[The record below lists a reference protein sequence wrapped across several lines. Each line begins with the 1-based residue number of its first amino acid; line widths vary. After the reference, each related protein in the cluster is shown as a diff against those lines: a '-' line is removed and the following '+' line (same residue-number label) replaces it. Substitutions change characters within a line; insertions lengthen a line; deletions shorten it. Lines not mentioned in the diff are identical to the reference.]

1 MLVIVGGV
9 IIFIGVLTGFA
20 MAAGGGHGI
29 GEMFAKAEWG
39 AAMSLVHANEFIA
52 LGGMVVGSMILMA
65 PMTVLKG
72 VISQTLGTLKGAPFS
87 KADYEELFK
96 CMYELFQLG
105 RRGGMIALEEHV
117 MNPEASSLFSK
128 YPKFHGNHHAVEFMC
143 DGLKPIVDGRIKPDQ
158 LEPLMS
164 KSLHVMEE
172 EHHDPILVMNKVS
185 DGLPAFGIVAAVLG
199 IIVVMMYKLGQ
210 GGEAVGQGIATALAG
225 TFFGIFGSYCVVG
238 PIATCAEFNGHAE
251 MAYMKA
257 IKSGVVS
264 FANGLP
270 PLVACEVGRRE
281 LTSDV
286 RMGSGELE
294 DTLKSAG

>member
-1 MLVIVGGV
+1 MIVIVGF
-9 IIFIGVLTGFA
+9 IIIGIGVLTGFA

-39 AAMSLVHANEFIA
+39 AALSLIHANEFIA
-52 LGGMVVGSMILMA
+52 LGGMVIGAMIVMA

-72 VISQTLGTLKGAPFS
+72 VISQALGTLKGAPFS

-96 CMYELFQLG
+96 CLYELFQLG

-117 MNPEASSLFSK
+117 MNPEASSLFAK
-128 YPKFHGNHHAVEFMC
+128 YPKFHANHHAVEFLC

-164 KSLHVMEE
+164 KSLHMMEE
-172 EHHDPILVMNKVS
+172 EHHGPIVVLNKVS

-238 PIATCAEFNGHAE
+238 PIATCAEFNGHSE
-251 MAYMKA
+251 MNYIKA

-270 PLVACEVGRRE
+270 PLVACEVGRRD

-286 RMGSGELE
+286 RMTSGELE
-294 DTLKSAG
+294 DLLKSAS

>member
-1 MLVIVGGV
+1 MVI
-9 IIFIGVLTGFA
+9 
-20 MAAGGGHGI
+20 
-29 GEMFAKAEWG
+29 
-39 AAMSLVHANEFIA
+39 
-52 LGGMVVGSMILMA
+52 GSMIVMA

-72 VISQTLGTLKGAPFS
+72 VIAQTLGTLKGAPFG

-96 CMYELFQLG
+96 CLYELFQLG

-128 YPKFHGNHHAVEFMC
+128 YPKFHANHHAVEYLC

-158 LEPLMS
+158 LEPLMA

-172 EHHDPILVMNKVS
+172 EHHSPVLVMNKVS

-238 PIATCAEFNGHAE
+238 PLATCAEFNGHSE
-251 MAYMKA
+251 MNYMKA

-270 PLVACEVGRRE
+270 PLVACEVGRRD

-294 DTLKSAG
+294 DLLKSSS

>member
-1 MLVIVGGV
+1 MLVIVGL
-9 IIFIGVLTGFA
+9 IIIGIGVLTGFA

-29 GEMFAKAEWG
+29 AEMFAKAEWG
-39 AAMSLVHANEFIA
+39 AAMSLIHANEFIA
-52 LGGMVVGSMILMA
+52 LGGMVIGAMIVMA

-72 VISQTLGTLKGAPFS
+72 VISQALGTLKGAPFG

-96 CMYELFQLG
+96 CLYELFQLG

-117 MNPEASSLFSK
+117 MNPEASSLFAK
-128 YPKFHGNHHAVEFMC
+128 YPKFHANHHAVEFLC

-164 KSLHVMEE
+164 KSLHMMEE
-172 EHHDPILVMNKVS
+172 EHHGPIVVMNKVS

-251 MAYMKA
+251 MNYIKA

-270 PLVACEVGRRE
+270 PLVACEVGRRD
-281 LTSDV
+281 LSSDV
-286 RMGSGELE
+286 RMTSGELE
-294 DTLKSAG
+294 DLLKSAT

>member
-1 MLVIVGGV
+1 MLVIVGGL

-20 MAAGGGHGI
+20 MAAGGGHGLA
-29 GEMFAKAEWG
+29 EMYAKAEWG
-39 AAMSLVHANEFIA
+39 AAISLVHANEFIA
-52 LGGMVVGSMILMA
+52 LGGMVIGSMILMA

-96 CMYELFQLG
+96 CRYGKYRLG
-105 RRGGMIALEEHV
+105 RRGGMIAMEEHV

-172 EHHDPILVMNKVS
+172 EHHDPVLVLNKVS

-257 IKSGVVS
+257 IKAGVVS

>member
-1 MLVIVGGV
+1 MLVIVGL
-9 IIFIGVLTGFA
+9 IIIGIGVLTGFA

-29 GEMFAKAEWG
+29 AEMFAKAEWG
-39 AAMSLVHANEFIA
+39 AATSLIHANEFIA
-52 LGGMVVGSMILMA
+52 LGGMVIGAMIVMA

-72 VISQTLGTLKGAPFS
+72 VISQALGTLKGAPFD

-96 CMYELFQLG
+96 CLYELFQLG

-117 MNPEASSLFSK
+117 MNPEASSLFAK
-128 YPKFHGNHHAVEFMC
+128 YPKFHGNHHAMEYLC

-158 LEPLMS
+158 LEPLMA
-164 KSLHVMEE
+164 KSLHVMEA
-172 EHHDPILVMNKVS
+172 EHHDPLVVMNKVS

-238 PIATCAEFNGHAE
+238 PIATCAEFNGHSE
-251 MAYMKA
+251 MDYMKA

-270 PLVACEVGRRE
+270 PLVACEVGRRD
-281 LTSDV
+281 LASDV
-286 RMGSGELE
+286 RMTSGELE
-294 DTLKSAG
+294 DLLKSAT

>member
-1 MLVIVGGV
+1 MIVIVGF
-9 IIFIGVLTGFA
+9 IIIGIGVLTGFA

-39 AAMSLVHANEFIA
+39 AALSLIHANEFIA
-52 LGGMVVGSMILMA
+52 LGGMVIGAMIVMA
-65 PMTVLKG
+65 PLTVLKG
-72 VISQTLGTLKGAPFS
+72 VISQALGTLKGAPFS

-96 CMYELFQLG
+96 CLYELFQLG

-117 MNPEASSLFSK
+117 MNPEASSLFAK
-128 YPKFHGNHHAVEFMC
+128 YPKFHANHHAVEFLC

-164 KSLHVMEE
+164 KSLHMMEE
-172 EHHDPILVMNKVS
+172 EHHGPIVVLNKVS

-238 PIATCAEFNGHAE
+238 PIATCAEFNGHSE
-251 MAYMKA
+251 MNYIKA

-270 PLVACEVGRRE
+270 PLVACEVGRRD

-286 RMGSGELE
+286 RMTSGELE
-294 DTLKSAG
+294 DLLKSAS

>member
-1 MLVIVGGV
+1 
-9 IIFIGVLTGFA
+9 VLTGFA

-29 GEMFAKAEWG
+29 AEMFEKAEWG

-52 LGGMVVGSMILMA
+52 LGGMVIGAMVVMA

-72 VISQTLGTLKGAPFS
+72 VISQALGTLKGAPFG

-96 CMYELFQLG
+96 CLYELFQLG

-117 MNPEASSLFSK
+117 MNPEASSLFAK
-128 YPKFHGNHHAVEFMC
+128 YPKFHGNHHAMEFLC

-158 LEPLMS
+158 LEPLMA
-164 KSLHVMEE
+164 KSLHVMEA
-172 EHHDPILVMNKVS
+172 EHHDPLVVMNKVS

-251 MAYMKA
+251 MNYMKA

-270 PLVACEVGRRE
+270 PLVACEVGRRD

-286 RMGSGELE
+286 RMTSGELE
-294 DTLKSAG
+294 DLLKSAS

>member
-1 MLVIVGGV
+1 MLVIVGL
-9 IIFIGVLTGFA
+9 IIIGIGVLTGFA

-29 GEMFAKAEWG
+29 AEMFAKAEWG
-39 AAMSLVHANEFIA
+39 AAMSLIHANEFIA
-52 LGGMVVGSMILMA
+52 LGGMVIGAMIVMA

-72 VISQTLGTLKGAPFS
+72 VISQALGTLKGAPFD

-96 CMYELFQLG
+96 CLYELFQLG

-117 MNPEASSLFSK
+117 MNPEASSLFAK
-128 YPKFHGNHHAVEFMC
+128 YPKFHGNHHAVEYLC

-158 LEPLMS
+158 LEPLMA
-164 KSLHVMEE
+164 KSLHVMEA
-172 EHHDPILVMNKVS
+172 EHHDPLVVMNKVS

-238 PIATCAEFNGHAE
+238 PIATCAEFNGHSE
-251 MAYMKA
+251 MDYMKA

-270 PLVACEVGRRE
+270 PLVACEVGRRV
-281 LTSDV
+281 LASDV
-286 RMGSGELE
+286 RMTSGELE
-294 DTLKSAG
+294 DLLKSAT

>member
-1 MLVIVGGV
+1 MLVIVGL
-9 IIFIGVLTGFA
+9 IIIGIGVLTGFA

-29 GEMFAKAEWG
+29 AEMFAKAEWG
-39 AAMSLVHANEFIA
+39 AAMSLIHANEFIA
-52 LGGMVVGSMILMA
+52 LGGMVIGAMIVMA

-72 VISQTLGTLKGAPFS
+72 VISQALATLKGAPFG

-96 CMYELFQLG
+96 CLYELFQLG

-117 MNPEASSLFSK
+117 MNPEASSLFAK
-128 YPKFHGNHHAVEFMC
+128 YPKFHANHHAVEYLC

-158 LEPLMS
+158 LEPLMA
-164 KSLHVMEE
+164 KSLHVMEA
-172 EHHDPILVMNKVS
+172 EHHGPIVVMNKVS

-251 MAYMKA
+251 MDYMKA

-270 PLVACEVGRRE
+270 PLVACEVGRRD

-286 RMGSGELE
+286 RMTSGELE
-294 DTLKSAG
+294 DLLKSAT

>member
-1 MLVIVGGV
+1 MLVIVGL
-9 IIFIGVLTGFA
+9 IIIGIGVLTGFA

-29 GEMFAKAEWG
+29 AEMFAKAEWG
-39 AAMSLVHANEFIA
+39 AAMSLIHANEFIA
-52 LGGMVVGSMILMA
+52 LGGMVIGAMIVMA

-72 VISQTLGTLKGAPFS
+72 VISQALGTLKGAPFD

-96 CMYELFQLG
+96 CLYELFQLG

-117 MNPEASSLFSK
+117 MNPEASSLFAK
-128 YPKFHGNHHAVEFMC
+128 YPKFHGNHHAVEYLC

-158 LEPLMS
+158 LEPLMA
-164 KSLHVMEE
+164 KSLHVMEA
-172 EHHDPILVMNKVS
+172 EHHGPIIVMNKVS

-251 MAYMKA
+251 MNYMKA

-270 PLVACEVGRRE
+270 PLVACEVGRRD

-286 RMGSGELE
+286 RMTSGELE
-294 DTLKSAG
+294 DLLKSAS

>member
-1 MLVIVGGV
+1 MLVIVGL
-9 IIFIGVLTGFA
+9 IIIGIGVLTGFA

-29 GEMFAKAEWG
+29 AEMFAKAEWG
-39 AAMSLVHANEFIA
+39 AALSLIHANEFIA
-52 LGGMVVGSMILMA
+52 LGGMVIGAMMVMA

-72 VISQTLGTLKGAPFS
+72 VISQALGTLKGAPFS

-96 CMYELFQLG
+96 CLYELFQLG

-117 MNPEASSLFSK
+117 MNPEASSLFAK
-128 YPKFHGNHHAVEFMC
+128 YPKFHANHHAVEFLC

-164 KSLHVMEE
+164 KSLHMMEE
-172 EHHDPILVMNKVS
+172 EHHGPIVVLNKVS

-238 PIATCAEFNGHAE
+238 PIATCAEFNGHSE
-251 MAYMKA
+251 MNYIKA

-270 PLVACEVGRRE
+270 PLVACEVGRRD

-286 RMGSGELE
+286 RMTSGELE
-294 DTLKSAG
+294 DLLKSAS

>member
-1 MLVIVGGV
+1 MLVIVGL
-9 IIFIGVLTGFA
+9 IIIGIGVLTGFA

-29 GEMFAKAEWG
+29 AEMFAKAEWG
-39 AAMSLVHANEFIA
+39 AAMSLIHANEFIA
-52 LGGMVVGSMILMA
+52 LGGMVIGAMIVMA

-72 VISQTLGTLKGAPFS
+72 VISQALGTLKGAPFD

-96 CMYELFQLG
+96 CLYELFQLG

-117 MNPEASSLFSK
+117 MNPEASSLFAK
-128 YPKFHGNHHAVEFMC
+128 YPKFHGNHHAVEYLC

-158 LEPLMS
+158 LEPLMA
-164 KSLHVMEE
+164 KSLHVMEA
-172 EHHDPILVMNKVS
+172 EHHGPIIVMNKVS

-238 PIATCAEFNGHAE
+238 PIATCAEFNGHSE
-251 MAYMKA
+251 MDYMKA

-270 PLVACEVGRRE
+270 PLVACEVGRRD
-281 LTSDV
+281 LASDV
-286 RMGSGELE
+286 RMTSGELE
-294 DTLKSAG
+294 DLLKSAT

>member
-1 MLVIVGGV
+1 MLVIVGL
-9 IIFIGVLTGFA
+9 IIIGIGVLTGFA

-29 GEMFAKAEWG
+29 AEMFAKAEWG
-39 AAMSLVHANEFIA
+39 AALSLIHANEFIA
-52 LGGMVVGSMILMA
+52 LGGMVIGAMIVMA

-72 VISQTLGTLKGAPFS
+72 VISQALGTLKGAPFA

-96 CMYELFQLG
+96 CLYELFQLG

-117 MNPEASSLFSK
+117 MNPEASSLFAK
-128 YPKFHGNHHAVEFMC
+128 YPKFHANHHAVEYLC

-158 LEPLMS
+158 LEPLMA

-238 PIATCAEFNGHAE
+238 PLATCAEFNGHAE
-251 MAYMKA
+251 MNYMKA

-270 PLVACEVGRRE
+270 PLVACEVGRRD

-286 RMGSGELE
+286 RMTSGELE
-294 DTLKSAG
+294 DLLKSAS

>member
-1 MLVIVGGV
+1 MIVIVGF
-9 IIFIGVLTGFA
+9 IIIGIGVLTGFA

-39 AAMSLVHANEFIA
+39 AALSLIHANEFIA
-52 LGGMVVGSMILMA
+52 LGGMVIGAMMVMA

-72 VISQTLGTLKGAPFS
+72 VISQALGTLKGAPFS

-96 CMYELFQLG
+96 CLYELFQLG

-117 MNPEASSLFSK
+117 MNPEASSLFAK
-128 YPKFHGNHHAVEFMC
+128 YPKFHANHHAVEFLC

-158 LEPLMS
+158 LEPLMA
-164 KSLHVMEE
+164 KSLHMMEE
-172 EHHDPILVMNKVS
+172 EHHGPIVVLNKVS

-238 PIATCAEFNGHAE
+238 PIATCAEFNGHSE
-251 MAYMKA
+251 MNYIKA

-270 PLVACEVGRRE
+270 PLVACEVGRRD
-281 LTSDV
+281 LSSDV
-286 RMGSGELE
+286 RMTSGELE
-294 DTLKSAG
+294 DLLKSAS

>member
-1 MLVIVGGV
+1 
-9 IIFIGVLTGFA
+9 
-20 MAAGGGHGI
+20 
-29 GEMFAKAEWG
+29 
-39 AAMSLVHANEFIA
+39 
-52 LGGMVVGSMILMA
+52 
-65 PMTVLKG
+65 
-72 VISQTLGTLKGAPFS
+72 LGTLKGAPFS

-128 YPKFHGNHHAVEFMC
+128 YPKFHANHHAVEYMC

-172 EHHDPILVMNKVS
+172 EHHDPILVMNKVA

-238 PIATCAEFNGHAE
+238 PIATCAEFNGHSE

>member
-1 MLVIVGGV
+1 MIVIVGF
-9 IIFIGVLTGFA
+9 IIIGIGVLTGFA

-29 GEMFAKAEWG
+29 GEMFANAEWG
-39 AAMSLVHANEFIA
+39 AALSLIHANEFIA
-52 LGGMVVGSMILMA
+52 LGGMVIGAMMVMA

-72 VISQTLGTLKGAPFS
+72 VISQALGTLKGAPFA

-96 CMYELFQLG
+96 CLYELFQLG

-117 MNPEASSLFSK
+117 MNPEASSLFAK
-128 YPKFHGNHHAVEFMC
+128 YPKFHANHHAVEFLC

-164 KSLHVMEE
+164 KSLHMMEE
-172 EHHDPILVMNKVS
+172 EHHGPIVVLNKVS

-238 PIATCAEFNGHAE
+238 PIATCAEFNGHSE
-251 MAYMKA
+251 MNYIKA

-270 PLVACEVGRRE
+270 PLVACEVGRRD

-286 RMGSGELE
+286 RMTSGELE
-294 DTLKSAG
+294 DLLKSAS

>member
-1 MLVIVGGV
+1 MLVIVGL
-9 IIFIGVLTGFA
+9 IIIGIGVLTGFA

-29 GEMFAKAEWG
+29 AEMFEKAEWG

-52 LGGMVVGSMILMA
+52 LGGMVIGAMVVMA

-72 VISQTLGTLKGAPFS
+72 VISQALGTLKGAPFG

-96 CMYELFQLG
+96 CLYELFQLG

-117 MNPEASSLFSK
+117 MNPEASSLFAK
-128 YPKFHGNHHAVEFMC
+128 YPKFHGNHHAMEFLC

-158 LEPLMS
+158 LEPLMA
-164 KSLHVMEE
+164 KSLHVMEA
-172 EHHDPILVMNKVS
+172 EHHDPLVVMNKVS

-251 MAYMKA
+251 MNYMKA

-270 PLVACEVGRRE
+270 PLVACEVGRRD

-286 RMGSGELE
+286 RMTSGELE
-294 DTLKSAG
+294 DLLKSAS

>member
-1 MLVIVGGV
+1 MLVIVGL
-9 IIFIGVLTGFA
+9 IIIGIGVLTGFA

-29 GEMFAKAEWG
+29 AEMFAKAEWG
-39 AAMSLVHANEFIA
+39 AAMSLIHANEFIA
-52 LGGMVVGSMILMA
+52 LGGMVIGAMVVMA
-65 PMTVLKG
+65 PITVLKG
-72 VISQTLGTLKGAPFS
+72 VISQALGTLKGAPFS

-96 CMYELFQLG
+96 CLYELFQLG

-117 MNPEASSLFSK
+117 MNPEASSLFAK
-128 YPKFHGNHHAVEFMC
+128 YPKFHGNHHAMEYLC

-158 LEPLMS
+158 LEPLMA
-164 KSLHVMEE
+164 KSLHVMEA
-172 EHHDPILVMNKVS
+172 EHHDPLIVMNKVS

-251 MAYMKA
+251 MNYMKA

-270 PLVACEVGRRE
+270 PLVACEVGRRD

-286 RMGSGELE
+286 RMTSGELE
-294 DTLKSAG
+294 DLLKSAS

>member
-1 MLVIVGGV
+1 MLVIVGL
-9 IIFIGVLTGFA
+9 IIIGIGVLTGFA

-29 GEMFAKAEWG
+29 AEMFAKAEWG
-39 AAMSLVHANEFIA
+39 AALSLIHANEFIA
-52 LGGMVVGSMILMA
+52 LGGMVIGAMIVMA

-72 VISQTLGTLKGAPFS
+72 VISQALGTLKGAPFS

-96 CMYELFQLG
+96 CLYELFQLG

-117 MNPEASSLFSK
+117 MNPEASSLFAK
-128 YPKFHGNHHAVEFMC
+128 YPKFHANHHAVEFLC

-164 KSLHVMEE
+164 KSLHMMEE
-172 EHHDPILVMNKVS
+172 EHHGPIVVLNKVS

-251 MAYMKA
+251 MNYIKA

-270 PLVACEVGRRE
+270 PLVACEVGRRD
-281 LTSDV
+281 LSSDV
-286 RMGSGELE
+286 RMTSGELE
-294 DTLKSAG
+294 DLLKSAS

>member
-1 MLVIVGGV
+1 MLVIVGL
-9 IIFIGVLTGFA
+9 IIIGIGVLTGFA

-29 GEMFAKAEWG
+29 AEMFAKAEWG
-39 AAMSLVHANEFIA
+39 AAMSLIHANEFIA
-52 LGGMVVGSMILMA
+52 LGGMVIGAMIVMA
-65 PMTVLKG
+65 PITVLKG
-72 VISQTLGTLKGAPFS
+72 VISQALGTLKGAPFD

-96 CMYELFQLG
+96 CLYELFQLG

-117 MNPEASSLFSK
+117 MNPEASSLFAK
-128 YPKFHGNHHAVEFMC
+128 YPKFHGNHHAVEYLC

-158 LEPLMS
+158 LEPLMA
-164 KSLHVMEE
+164 KSLHVMEA
-172 EHHDPILVMNKVS
+172 EHHGPIIVMNKVS

-238 PIATCAEFNGHAE
+238 PIATCAEFNGHSE
-251 MAYMKA
+251 MDYMKA

-270 PLVACEVGRRE
+270 PLVACEVGRRD
-281 LTSDV
+281 LASDV
-286 RMGSGELE
+286 RMTSGELE
-294 DTLKSAG
+294 DLLKSAT

>member
-1 MLVIVGGV
+1 
-9 IIFIGVLTGFA
+9 
-20 MAAGGGHGI
+20 
-29 GEMFAKAEWG
+29 
-39 AAMSLVHANEFIA
+39 
-52 LGGMVVGSMILMA
+52 
-65 PMTVLKG
+65 
-72 VISQTLGTLKGAPFS
+72 
-87 KADYEELFK
+87 
-96 CMYELFQLG
+96 
-105 RRGGMIALEEHV
+105 MIALEEHV
-117 MNPEASSLFSK
+117 MNPEASSLFAK
-128 YPKFHGNHHAVEFMC
+128 YPKFHANHHAVEFLC

-164 KSLHVMEE
+164 KSLHMMEE
-172 EHHDPILVMNKVS
+172 EHHGPIVVLNKVS

-238 PIATCAEFNGHAE
+238 PIATCAEFNGHSE
-251 MAYMKA
+251 MNYIKA

-270 PLVACEVGRRE
+270 PLVACEVGRRD

-286 RMGSGELE
+286 RMTSGELE
-294 DTLKSAG
+294 DLLKSAS

>member
-1 MLVIVGGV
+1 MLVIVGGL

-20 MAAGGGHGI
+20 MAAGGGHGF
-29 GEMFAKAEWG
+29 GEMLAKAEWG
-39 AAMSLVHANEFIA
+39 AAISLVHANEFIA
-52 LGGMVVGSMILMA
+52 LGGMVIGSMLVMA
-65 PMTVLKG
+65 PMSTLKG
-72 VISQTLGTLKGAPFS
+72 VIAGVLGTLKGAPFS
-87 KADYEELFK
+87 KDDYEELFK

-128 YPKFHGNHHAVEFMC
+128 YPKFHGNHHAVEYMC

-158 LEPLMS
+158 LEPLMA
-164 KSLHVMEE
+164 KSLHTMEE
-172 EHHDPILVMNKVS
+172 EHHGPILVLNKVG

-251 MAYMKA
+251 MNYMKA

-286 RMGSGELE
+286 RMNSADLE
-294 DTLKSAG
+294 AALKSAG